1 MMVAQE
7 FEQAYT
13 RMMEQAMESGSEE
26 RKRRLSEYG
35 EAEKALL
42 QQVWWPAVGSLDYL
56 HPQYELVDLKGGTRF
71 ADFAYCPPLS
81 YQLLLEVDGFGPHWR
96 DISRWKFADDLCR
109 QNHLLIEGWKLLRF
123 AYDEVME
130 KPRRSQQ
137 TLLMGLAKWGGI
149 ARPAGEELSVYER
162 ALLHLMQECWGE
174 LTPVAAA
181 KKMGISRGSAA
192 KHLRSLV
199 SKGLLVTKVSGTGRI
214 MRYKLSTSNLSSKEV
229 GNERMKRTRRST

>member
-1 MMVAQE
+1 MMEQE
-7 FEQAYT
+7 FEEAYT
-13 RMMEQAMESGSEE
+13 RMMEQARQSGGAE
-26 RKRRLSEYG
+26 RKRRLSEHG

-42 QQVWWPAVGSLDYL
+42 QYVWWPAVGSLDYL
-56 HPQYELVDLKGGTRF
+56 HPEYELVDLKGGTRF

-96 DISRWKFADDLCR
+96 DISRWKFADDLSR

-130 KPRRSQQ
+130 KPRRCQQ

-149 ARPAGEELSVYER
+149 TRPAGEELSVYER

-174 LTPVAAA
+174 LTLKHAA
-181 KKMGISRGSAA
+181 KSLGTTKRTARKG
-192 KHLRSLV
+192 LQSLV
-199 SKGLLVTKVSGTGRI
+199 SKGLFVASVSPTGRT
-214 MRYKLSTSNLSSKEV
+214 MSYNL
-229 GNERMKRTRRST
+229 RSRIVK